1 MRLFLAAFCLSAAI
15 TASTAFAQNDEP
27 LTGGTGSPGHARFE
41 TSPAK
46 EYLVARAR
54 TETMHR
60 EAIIR
65 QYDWMGYNFATPSVI
80 ADPFNNAAP
89 VVRTRRLYSY
99 PGYWI
104 DSRSYGF

>member
-41 TSPAK
+41 ANPAK
-46 EYLVARAR
+46 EYLVQRARA
-54 TETMHR
+54 ETMHR

-65 QYDWMGYNFATPSVI
+65 HYDWIGYNFATPTVNS
-80 ADPFNNAAP
+80 APFFNTAP
-89 VVRTRRLYSY
+89 VVRTRRIYSY

>member
-27 LTGGTGSPGHARFE
+27 LSGGTGSPGRARFE
-41 TSPAK
+41 VS
-46 EYLVARAR
+46 ARAR
-54 TETMHR
+54 AETMHR

-65 QYDWMGYNFATPSVI
+65 HYDWMGYNFATPTVN

-89 VVRTRRLYSY
+89 VVRTRRIYSY